1 MGHQFE
7 SDQRRHSQFA
17 EVRISPKLTR
27 LRFILYRSNAT
38 QPYLTKSTDLP
49 PDDIR
54 KQSVEDQ
61 LKGKTLQVYMY
72 MVKKKEAVG
81 VREVQRD
88 LAFSSPSVANYHIEK
103 LVELALVSQDEYG
116 RYYVVQK
123 VQVGVLQA
131 FVNIGG
137 LAIPRLSFFAA
148 FFTTMLIAYLAMN
161 LDDLNIYAI
170 AFASAGTAAFWYET
184 LRVWSKRPIT

>member
-1 MGHQFE
+1 ME
-7 SDQRRHSQFA
+7 KKND
-17 EVRISPKLTR
+17 T
-27 LRFILYRSNAT
+27 
-38 QPYLTKSTDLP
+38 P
-49 PDDIR
+49 PDETGR
-54 KQSVEDQ
+54 KKSVEDQ

-88 LAFSSPSVANYHIEK
+88 LAFSSPSVANYHIDK
-103 LVELALVSQDEYG
+103 LVELALISQDEYG

-137 LAIPRLSFFAA
+137 LTIPRLSFFAA
-148 FFTTMLIAYLAMN
+148 FFTTMLIAYVTLN
-161 LDDLNIYAI
+161 FNDLNVFAI
-170 AFASAGTAAFWYET
+170 GFALAGTAAFWYET
-184 LRVWSKRPIT
+184 IRVWLKKPVM